1 MRWIPVVTALGNEV
15 SADVDAALAALAAS
29 AQRLRFWNN
38 LIIALATAAI
48 VAPLSLGAR
57 VPTAVVLAA
66 VAIVLVRAART
77 GLIWFGKTGVLTLIG
92 QPIPMVDMPPA
103 ATELLAELRSSQKRM
118 RIKWSEADGWSD
130 LSTDVICRPFGAL
143 LLSSDPDVQVL
154 ALFSWR
160 PGATPAIEVQV
171 GHHPLKT
178 AFPKWA
184 DRCLGLPPEA
194 LAKALRQ
201 VLGNIDANT
210 ASMMKFDAMMTAN
223 DLLRLG
229 LCHQSP
235 KVLVDAACDF
245 LLATCGEA
253 LMLNPA
259 AYGTKPV
266 ERIALSYRRQSSEPH
281 GPKLGLRGTDSVT
294 WMEQAF
300 TGRYPNFSESL
311 KKIAV
316 PDEA

>member
-1 MRWIPVVTALGNEV
+1 MRWVPIVTALGNEV
-15 SADVDAALAALAAS
+15 SADVDTALAALAAY
-29 AQRLRFWNN
+29 AQRLRCWNN

-48 VAPLSLGAR
+48 VAPLSLGVR
-57 VPTAVVLAA
+57 VPTALVLAA
-66 VAIVLVRAART
+66 VALVLVRAART
-77 GLIWFGKTGVLTLIG
+77 GLIWFGKPGILTLIG
-92 QPIPMVDMPPA
+92 QQMPRADLPPV

-118 RIKWSEADGWSD
+118 RIKWSEADSWSD

-143 LLSSDPDVQVL
+143 LLSSDPDVQL
-154 ALFSWR
+154 MALFSWR
-160 PGATPAIEVQV
+160 QGATPAIEVQL
-171 GHHPLKT
+171 GHRAPEA
-178 AFPKWA
+178 AFPKWP
-184 DRCLGLPPEA
+184 DRCLALPPET

-201 VLGNIDANT
+201 VMGNIDVNT

-235 KVLVDAACDF
+235 KVLVDAVCDF
-245 LLATCGEA
+245 LLAPCGEA

-259 AYGTKPV
+259 AYGTRSP
-266 ERIALSYRRQSSEPH
+266 ERITLSYRRTRSEAH
-281 GPKLGLRGTDSVT
+281 GPKLGLRRTDSLT